1 MNNTSKTGLVI
12 AFAVVVALFLF
23 LSGGMATGAML
34 SGGMMGGGMMGGGMM
49 GGGMMG
55 GISWMWLPTL
65 LVLGLG
71 VVLGWAIW
79 AKK

>member
-34 SGGMMGGGMMGGGMM
+34 SGGMMGGGMMGG
-49 GGGMMG
+49 
-55 GISWMWLPTL
+55 ISWMWLPTL